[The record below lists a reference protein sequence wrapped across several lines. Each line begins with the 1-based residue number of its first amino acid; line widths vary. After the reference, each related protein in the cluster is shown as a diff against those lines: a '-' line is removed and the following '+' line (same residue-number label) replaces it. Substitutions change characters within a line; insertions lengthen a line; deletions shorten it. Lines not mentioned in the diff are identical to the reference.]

1 MRFYFTLLFTLVFV
15 PASMLGQTQ
24 YTLRECIEQ
33 AWGNNLAI
41 RQSALNMESAAS
53 QLKST
58 QANVLPSVN
67 GFASHNYNWGQRID
81 PFTNQFAS
89 TRVQSNSFGLAANVD
104 LFNGLQNYQSIKS
117 QEAGLEASRYDLET
131 QKNEIA
137 LQVSGSY
144 LQVLMID
151 ELIASAEQQIIITQR
166 QLDRVKKLVEVG
178 STNVGAQ
185 YELEA
190 QLARDKNM
198 LTQRKNDYSLAM
210 LQLKQLMMIP
220 AETQISLLIPN
231 SEFEEGQLIE
241 QTEVVYGY
249 AASSM
254 PEVKRAEYTLISWE
268 RQLNAAKSG
277 WYPSLSLS
285 GSIGSGYS
293 GLRNEVTSITPI
305 TETIGFTASGE
316 DVFAQSFS
324 ANFARVPFITQI
336 DDNFNQFLGLSLNVP
351 IFNRYQVQ
359 NSVNQAKINKSIA
372 EIQLEQEKLG
382 LRQRIESARTDAIAG
397 RDAYVASQE
406 SMKASQKAFEF
417 SEKRFEAGAINSM
430 EFNNA
435 KNNLMMAE
443 AELAR
448 SRYDYLFRLKVLD
461 FFMGKPLA
469 TED

>member
-1 MRFYFTLLFTLVFV
+1 MY
-15 PASMLGQTQ
+15 GQTQ
-24 YTLRECIEQ
+24 YTLKECIEQ
-33 AWGNNLAI
+33 AWGNNLLI
-41 RQSALNMESAAS
+41 KQSALNLESAAS

-81 PFTNQFAS
+81 PFTNQFAT

-117 QEAGLEASRYDLET
+117 QEAGLESSRYDLET

-137 LQVSGSY
+137 LQVSQAF

-151 ELIASAEQQIIITQR
+151 ELIASADQQIIITNR
-166 QLDRVKKLVEVG
+166 QLDRIKKLVEAG
-178 STNVGAQ
+178 SVNIGAQ

-190 QLARDKNM
+190 QLARDKNT
-198 LTQRKNDYSLAM
+198 LTQRNNDYALAM
-210 LQLKQLMMIP
+210 LQLKQLMLIP
-220 AETQISLLIPN
+220 ADQVIALKVPN
-231 SEFEEGQLIE
+231 SEVEEGVLIE
-241 QTEVVYGY
+241 NTDVVYSY
-249 AASSM
+249 ASSAM
-254 PEVKRAEYTLISWE
+254 PEVKRAEYALISWE

-277 WYPSLSLS
+277 WYPSLSLA

-293 GLRNEVTSITPI
+293 GLRNEVTSITPV

-316 DVFAQSFS
+316 DVFTQSFN
-324 ANFARVPFITQI
+324 ATFDRVPFITQI

-359 NSVNQAKINKSIA
+359 NNVNQAKINRSIA
-372 EIQLEQEKLG
+372 EIQVEQEKLV
-382 LRQRIESARTDAIAG
+382 LRQRIESARTDAVAG
-397 RDAYVASQE
+397 RDAYIASLE
-406 SMKASQKAFEF
+406 SLKASQKAFEF

-435 KNNLMMAE
+435 KNNLMIAE
-443 AELAR
+443 AEVSR

-469 TED
+469 AQD